1 VTDEP
6 YRLLANCR
14 NTIPIHRAGYAF
26 YKGDAI
32 DDPDLP
38 GNAITRT
45 VVNDDSQQ
53 AIAIVNIVRELL
65 AGAVPA
71 EDIAVLL
78 AKRPKARLHGL
89 LQVQRLPGGT
99 SWAVEVPGQRRAV
112 FVDTVGRFKGLE
124 AQVVILWVG
133 DEVIDEEHWEYLYV
147 GATRAKSLL
156 YVVGS
161 ARAVAAFA

>member
-1 VTDEP
+1 MPRGVGPCSGARLPLNQALYRKHANLPVTDEP

-14 NTIPIHRAGYAF
+14 NTIPIHRAGYVF

-32 DDPDLP
+32 DDPELP
-38 GNAITRT
+38 GNAVTRM

-78 AKRPKARLHGL
+78 AKRPETRLHGL
-89 LQVQRLPGGT
+89 L
-99 SWAVEVPGQRRAV
+99 
-112 FVDTVGRFKGLE
+112 
-124 AQVVILWVG
+124 
-133 DEVIDEEHWEYLYV
+133 
-147 GATRAKSLL
+147 
-156 YVVGS
+156 
-161 ARAVAAFA
+161 